1 MAEKAGKLGA
11 VYAAYGAGID
21 VADEEVTL
29 VAGAKSLVNTNV
41 LVSKVTSDGA
51 GANPITKAWY
61 CTVAGSLV
69 VTGGGA
75 DVVYVTYKYWDV
87 NTFKK
92 VTGIDIAFV
101 DGGVDPDTIT
111 SIAGAFGD
119 FAIGDI
125 IIISG
130 STSNDGTYTLTGA
143 AAGTLTVAT
152 GLLDAEAA
160 GETVIIQ
167 TTSFVGQ
174 VAGFFS
180 WSVNN
185 ISDVLETTDYSDV
198 GIRTYIAA
206 LKGWEGSAERHWLT
220 EENLDWIGEQLIIKF
235 YVDNDSSPTLRY
247 EGWVIVNSHSVTSA
261 VDSLVSESLGFQGD
275 SILSYENS

>member
-1 MAEKAGKLGA
+1 MAEKSGKVGA
-11 VYAAYGAGID
+11 VFAAYGAGID

>member
-1 MAEKAGKLGA
+1 MAEKSGKVGA
-11 VYAAYGAGID
+11 VFAAYGAGID

-275 SILSYENS
+275 GILSYESS

>member
-275 SILSYENS
+275 SILSYESS